1 MPKTEFLRLA
11 ARIGALSR
19 NYTRRRKLLRTEPR
33 TSRPAT
39 AVADVPVVRHWK
51 ARQRAEH
58 AAFITLPGVTATR
71 MRGPV
76 TMRPVVV
83 TGLGFGVLGPLQ
95 LSVDGQPV
103 PLGAPKQRAV
113 LAMLLINRNRPVS
126 RDSLINATWEDSQ
139 QPDQVHNLHVY
150 VANLR
155 KILATAGV
163 DPRTVL
169 ASARPGYRLSVPDAA
184 SDLGRFNTEKAAGVQ
199 AAAAGRFGQASDRLS
214 AALAQWRGPVL
225 DDLREFRFVEAF
237 AAALVEDKVVA
248 HTVRAEAEIAC
259 GRAHSV
265 IGELEALVVEH
276 PYREPLWAQ
285 LITAY
290 YLAERQ
296 TDALDAY
303 RRLRATLSED
313 LGIEPGPTLRTLQ
326 QQILHQE
333 RLEVQ
338 QIAQSDAAGIATILE
353 SHISSSDPAAPFHRA
368 QLRDVAGRCYPL
380 EAVATGI
387 GRHDDNDV
395 VLDDPKVSRYHATII
410 DTGASFVIND
420 LRSAN
425 GVEVADQRIRGSA
438 TLYDGDVI
446 SIAGY
451 RFTFEAAP
459 TEAHDHDPT

>member
-1 MPKTEFLRLA
+1 M
-11 ARIGALSR
+11 
-19 NYTRRRKLLRTEPR
+19 RR
-33 TSRPAT
+33 
-39 AVADVPVVRHWK
+39 
-51 ARQRAEH
+51 
-58 AAFITLPGVTATR
+58 
-71 MRGPV
+71 
-76 TMRPVVV
+76 VVV

-95 LSVDGQPV
+95 LSVECKPV
-103 PLGAPKQRAV
+103 PLATPKQRAV
-113 LAMLLINRNRPVS
+113 LAMLLINRNRPVP
-126 RDSLINATWEDSQ
+126 RDSLINAIWEDSP
-139 QPDQVHNLHVY
+139 QPDPVHNLHVY

-155 KILATAGV
+155 RILGKAGV

-184 SDLGRFNTEKAAGVQ
+184 YDLGRFNTEKAAGVQ

-225 DDLREFRFVEAF
+225 DDLREFRFVETF
-237 AAALVEDKVVA
+237 ASALVEDKVVA

-265 IGELEALVVEH
+265 IGELEELVVEH

-326 QQILHQE
+326 QRILRQE
-333 RLEVQ
+333 RLDVQ
-338 QIAQSDAAGIATILE
+338 QIAQSDAAGIATLLE
-353 SHISSSDPAAPFHRA
+353 RHTSSSNPAGPSNRA
-368 QLRDVAGRCYPL
+368 QLRDAAGRCYPL
-380 EAVATGI
+380 EEVATAI
-387 GRHDDNDV
+387 GRHEDNDV
-395 VLDDPKVSRYHATII
+395 VLDDAKVSRHHATII

-425 GVEVADQRIRGSA
+425 GIEVAHQRIRGCA
-438 TLYDGDVI
+438 TLCDGDVI

-451 RFTFEAAP
+451 RFTFEVAP
-459 TEAHDHDPT
+459 I

>member
-1 MPKTEFLRLA
+1 MA
-11 ARIGALSR
+11 
-19 NYTRRRKLLRTEPR
+19 
-33 TSRPAT
+33 
-39 AVADVPVVRHWK
+39 
-51 ARQRAEH
+51 
-58 AAFITLPGVTATR
+58 
-71 MRGPV
+71 
-76 TMRPVVV
+76 
-83 TGLGFGVLGPLQ
+83 GLCFGVLGPLQ
-95 LSVDGQPV
+95 LSVDRQPV
-103 PLGAPKQRAV
+103 PLGTPKQRAV

-126 RDSLINATWEDSQ
+126 RDSIISAIWEDSAQ
-139 QPDQVHNLHVY
+139 SDPVHNLHVY
-150 VANLR
+150 IASLR
-155 KILATAGV
+155 RILGTAGV
-163 DPRTVL
+163 DPRAML

-184 SDLGRFNTEKAAGVQ
+184 CDLDRFNTEKAAGVQ

-225 DDLREFRFVEAF
+225 DDVREFRFIETF
-237 AAALVEDKVVA
+237 ATALAEDKVVV

-290 YLAERQ
+290 YVAERQ

-303 RRLRATLSED
+303 RRLRAVLSAD

-326 QQILHQE
+326 QRILRQE
-333 RLEVQ
+333 RLDVQ
-338 QIAQSDAAGIATILE
+338 QIAQSNAASIATVLE
-353 SHISSSDPAAPFHRA
+353 YTRSSNPAAPSNRA
-368 QLRDVAGRCYPL
+368 QLRDAAGRCYPL

-387 GRHDDNDV
+387 GRRDDNNV

-410 DTGASFVIND
+410 DTGASFVLND

-425 GVEVADQRIRGSA
+425 GVEVAHRRVRGCA
-438 TLYDGDVI
+438 TLCDGDVI

-451 RFTFEAAP
+451 RFTFEVAP
-459 TEAHDHDPT
+459 VQAHEHDPP